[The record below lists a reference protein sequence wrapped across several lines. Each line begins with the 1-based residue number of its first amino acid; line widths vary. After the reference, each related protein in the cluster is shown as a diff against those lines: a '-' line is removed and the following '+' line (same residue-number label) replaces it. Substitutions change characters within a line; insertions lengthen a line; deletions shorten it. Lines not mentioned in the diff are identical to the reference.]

1 MYLKHTLNI
10 VIAGSESSVAFVI
23 SYEVITRTYR
33 VLKRHMNNQT
43 VPDFLPQQKSKL
55 RFISIHDCLCYD
67 FFPMNIMFTTLL
79 RLGFVNELQT
89 LIGLVGGY

>member
-1 MYLKHTLNI
+1 MRPLITTDGKSRKNKIGVERGRSMYLKHTLNI

-43 VPDFLPQQKSKL
+43 VPDFLPQQKSK
-55 RFISIHDCLCYD
+55 RKS
-67 FFPMNIMFTTLL
+67 
-79 RLGFVNELQT
+79 
-89 LIGLVGGY
+89 